1 MFFEKDS
8 FFRALKTIKINN
20 HHHLPKLPPVG
31 TVLPICLSQSKINHL
46 GNTVN
51 YIIEHS
57 KRKFILKA
65 IDKKDNSPNK
75 LIDILQSLYG
85 FLKIPQPVKF
95 LNGNYIYEDEDFY
108 WVQLEFIEGRFYLG
122 AITDFLKIINLL
134 EKLFKNRD
142 EISIALQKNVNFK
155 KNLFVDVENEFIKYT
170 NKFCQNKYHKLL
182 PLSSQKL
189 ILSDHLRII
198 KKNFSLG
205 QQIPCHVD
213 LHPQNMVFDL
223 EDNIY
228 ILDNEAFLHF
238 PIKVALSFAIFKN
251 FRHMVAAQNG
261 LSDIFIEY
269 FASSVSKVFQN
280 QYEVL
285 EILKIAQIEYMR
297 RANNVFFEIETFG
310 NSKWIEN
317 LLVQLAGVCETFQ
330 VYQELKD

>member
-1 MFFEKDS
+1 M
-8 FFRALKTIKINN
+8 
-20 HHHLPKLPPVG
+20 
-31 TVLPICLSQSKINHL
+31 
-46 GNTVN
+46 
-51 YIIEHS
+51 
-57 KRKFILKA
+57 
-65 IDKKDNSPNK
+65 
-75 LIDILQSLYG
+75 
-85 FLKIPQPVKF
+85 
-95 LNGNYIYEDEDFY
+95 
-108 WVQLEFIEGRFYLG
+108 G

-238 PIKVALSFAIFKN
+238 PIKVALALPS
-251 FRHMVAAQNG
+251 
-261 LSDIFIEY
+261 
-269 FASSVSKVFQN
+269 
-280 QYEVL
+280 
-285 EILKIAQIEYMR
+285 LKILDI
-297 RANNVFFEIETFG
+297 
-310 NSKWIEN
+310 W
-317 LLVQLAGVCETFQ
+317 LQLKMVCLI
-330 VYQELKD
+330 YL